1 VKFPLS
7 WLKRYLDT
15 AASADELAVAMTRL
29 GLEVES
35 VDNPAEA
42 LAPFVI
48 ARVLSAE
55 RHPQADKLQVL
66 SVDTGS
72 GAGLQVVCGAPNARA
87 GLVGV
92 FGPPGAHVPGLDLV
106 LKVAAI
112 RGVESNGMMCS
123 SRELLL
129 GDDHDGIIELA
140 ADAPVGMSFAA
151 FAGLDDPVF
160 DVAITPNRQDCM
172 GVYGIARDLAAA
184 GVGTLKPLSV
194 EALAGGGP
202 IAVPVRTDDPA
213 GCPAF
218 YARSVAGVANGPSPK
233 WLQDLL
239 VKAGLRPIS
248 ALVDV
253 TNYFSIGHGRPL
265 HVYDVAKLSGGLV
278 ARKAR
283 NGEQLKALNGKT
295 YTLTDSMTV
304 IADDSHC
311 HDIGG
316 IMGGMESGVSDT
328 TTDVLIES
336 AWFDPAGIGETGRAL
351 GLTSDAR
358 SRFERGVD
366 PGFVEPGLDMAAAM
380 VRELC
385 GGTVSAL
392 ARAGALPMAAR
403 TVAFDP
409 ARTLALG
416 GLEVPAA
423 EQRAI
428 LERLGFG
435 VAGDMG
441 GAPGPGDTKA
451 WAVAVPS
458 WRRDIDGS
466 ADLVEEIIRL
476 HGLDKVQSVPLP
488 RAEGVA
494 RPTATPAQK
503 LERRLKRLMA
513 ARGLDEAI
521 TWSFIAEAEAARF
534 GGHHWRLEN
543 PLSAEL
549 AVMRTSL
556 LPGLVAAAERNMA
569 RGATTVRFF
578 QHGRRYLA
586 DGERATL
593 SVLLAGEAVP
603 RDWRAGKARGFDA
616 FDAKAEVV
624 AALAAAGAPVERLQ
638 TVQPASDHYHPG
650 RSARLVLGK
659 AVLAEFGELHPDV
672 MGDLDRAVAAEIHL
686 DAVPER
692 RGKRARPVFAPP
704 MLQPVRRDFAFL
716 VPEAVQAEALVRAVR
731 GADKTLVVDAQLF
744 DRFAGA
750 GVPEG
755 QLSLAVAVTLQPV
768 AKTLT
773 DAEIEAVASAVVAAA
788 RKLGAVL
795 RG

>member
-1 VKFPLS
+1 MKFPLS
-7 WLKRYLDT
+7 WLARYLET
-15 AASADELAVAMTRL
+15 RATADELAAAMTRL
-29 GLEVES
+29 GLEVEGIE
-35 VDNPAEA
+35 NPADA
-42 LAPFVI
+42 LKPFVI
-48 ARVLSAE
+48 ARVLTAE

-66 SVDTGS
+66 SVDTGT
-72 GAGLQVVCGAPNARA
+72 GTGLQVVCGAPNARA

-92 FGPPGAHVPGLDLV
+92 FGPPGAHVPGLDVV

-123 SRELLL
+123 SRELML
-129 GDDHDGIIELA
+129 GDDHDGIIELEPH
-140 ADAPVGMSFAA
+140 APVGMPYAQW
-151 FAGLDDPVF
+151 AGLDDPVF
-160 DVAITPNRQDCM
+160 EVAITPNRQDCM

-184 GVGTLKPLSV
+184 GMGRLKPLDV
-194 EALAGGGP
+194 PALGDGAP
-202 IAVPVRTDDPA
+202 IAVPVRTDDPE

-218 YARSVAGVANGPSPK
+218 YARSVSGVVNGPSPK

-239 VKAGLRPIS
+239 TKAGLRPIS

-278 ARKAR
+278 ARKALA
-283 NGEQLKALNGKT
+283 GEELLALNGKT
-295 YTLTDSMTV
+295 YRLAPHMTV
-304 IADDSHC
+304 IADNAHV

-316 IMGGMESGVSDT
+316 IMGGMESGVSET
-328 TTDVLIES
+328 TTEVLIE
-336 AWFDPAGIGETGRAL
+336 AAYFDPARIGETGRAL

-366 PGFVEPGLDMAAAM
+366 PAFVAPGLDLAADM
-380 VRELC
+380 VRALC
-385 GGTVSAL
+385 GGTVSAM
-392 ARAGALPMAAR
+392 AKAGEAPVLAR

-416 GLEVPAA
+416 GLDVPAD

-435 VAGDMG
+435 VAG
-441 GAPGPGDTKA
+441 APAPWT
-451 WAVAVPS
+451 VSVPS
-458 WRRDIDGS
+458 WRRDVDGS
-466 ADLVEEIIRL
+466 ADLVEEVVRL
-476 HGLDKVQSVPLP
+476 HGLDRVESTPLP

-513 ARGLDEAI
+513 SRGLDEAI
-521 TWSFIAEAEAARF
+521 TWSFVAEAEAARF

-569 RGATTVRFF
+569 RGAQSVRLF

-586 DGERATL
+586 DGEKPTL
-593 SVLLAGEAVP
+593 GVLLAGDTG
-603 RDWRAGKARGFDA
+603 RDWRAGKARAFDA
-616 FDAKAEVV
+616 FDVKAEVM

-638 TVQPASDHYHPG
+638 TVQPARAHYHPG
-650 RSARLVLGK
+650 RSAKLVLGK
-659 AVLAEFGELHPDV
+659 VALAEFGELHPDV
-672 MGDLDRAVAAEIHL
+672 LGDLSQAVAAEIFL

-692 RGKRARPVFAPP
+692 KARRARPAFSPP
-704 MLQPVRRDFAFL
+704 ALQPVRRDFAFL
-716 VPEAVQAEALVRAVR
+716 LPEGVQADALVRAVK
-731 GADKTLVVDAQLF
+731 GADKALIVDVQLF
-744 DRFAGA
+744 DRFVG
-750 GVPEG
+750 GSVPEG
-755 QLSLAVAVTLQPV
+755 HVSLAVAVTLQPTS
-768 AKTLT
+768 KTLT
-773 DAEIEAVASAVVAAA
+773 DAEIEAVAAAVVAAA
-788 RKLGAVL
+788 GKLGASL